1 MNPSSPDPLP
11 FHEHTAR
18 VTRELITALVTE
30 DDTDALAAQVAD
42 IAARLSAAA
51 ADPHGVTVEDP
62 HEVPNHIPHDITP
75 ASSARNAIAPPMA
88 IVPDGDGYRCDL
100 TLPLQYQG
108 PPGRVHGGIVA
119 LMIDHLLGH
128 AAGMDSP
135 RRSMTRTLTL
145 DYDGGTPINEP
156 ITVRGWI
163 ARREGRKTFLEAQ
176 ILCDDEVRV
185 REHGLWILPREA

>member
-1 MNPSSPDPLP
+1 
-11 FHEHTAR
+11 
-18 VTRELITALVTE
+18 ALVTE
-30 DDTDALAAQVAD
+30 ADTDALGAQVAD

-88 IVPDGDGYRCDL
+88 MVPDGDGYRCDL

-108 PPGRVHGGIVA
+108 PPGRDHGGIVA
-119 LMIDHLLGH
+119 LMINHLLGH

-135 RRSMTRTLTL
+135 RPSMTRTITL
-145 DYDGGTPINEP
+145 DYNGRTRINGHT
-156 ITVRGWI
+156 TVQYS
-163 ARREGRKTFLEAQ
+163 T
-176 ILCDDEVRV
+176 
-185 REHGLWILPREA
+185 